1 MGQLQATEQ
10 LPPKARER
18 GIIYPEESL
27 PPVPNI
33 LAAIQHVVAM
43 FGATVLGPILMGFNA
58 NTAIF
63 FSGIATLIFYAL
75 VRGRIPSYL
84 GSSFSFIAAVIAAT
98 AYSGSGPNPNI
109 AVALGG
115 IVIAGA
121 LYFLIGL
128 VVALAGHRWL
138 EKFMPPV
145 VTGAVVAIIGLN
157 LAPVAV
163 KQVSGS
169 LFDTAFGLATVA
181 LVVLAAVLLPS
192 RFRLFPILIGGGLS
206 YFAYYIACNVL
217 SHGPPIDFSALHN
230 AALFGLPSLTL
241 PVFEARAITLI
252 APVAIVLVAENLA
265 HVRAVAAMTGR
276 NLDPWLGRAF
286 MGDGI
291 ATMVS
296 GSFGG
301 TGVTTYAENIGVMSI
316 TRNFSS
322 FTLVIAAILAICL
335 GLSPKFGEAV
345 HTIPTPI
352 LGGLSFIL
360 FGLITANAGRIW
372 QVEKVDFGQPRNLL
386 VAGVAMVIGAG
397 DLTVRYD
404 GIVFG
409 GIATAT
415 FVALLL
421 YHVIA
426 PSKEPVAPMTRAE

>member
-1 MGQLQATEQ
+1 MDTVRDNRAT
-10 LPPKARER
+10 AGREAVPEV
-18 GIIYPEESL
+18 IYPEQTLAPL
-27 PPVPNI
+27 PNA
-33 LAAIQHVVAM
+33 LAGLQHVVAM

-63 FSGIATLIFYAL
+63 FSGVATLLFY
-75 VRGRIPSYL
+75 VVVGGRIPSYL

-98 AYSGSGPNPNI
+98 GYVGSGPNPNI
-109 AVALGG
+109 AIALGG
-115 IVIAGA
+115 IIAAGA

-128 VVALAGHRWL
+128 LVAVAGHKWL
-138 EKFMPPV
+138 ERFMPPV

-163 KQVSGS
+163 KQISGS
-169 LFDTAFGLATVA
+169 LFDTAFGFATIAV
-181 LVVLAAVLLPS
+181 VVLAAVFV
-192 RFRLFPILIGGGLS
+192 RGWFRYLPILIGGGV
-206 YFAYYIACNVL
+206 AYVAYVIACNFAGY
-217 SHGPPIDFSALHN
+217 GPPIDFSGVRN
-230 AALFGLPSLTL
+230 AALFGLPEFTF
-241 PVFEARAITLI
+241 PVFETNAMTLI

-286 MGDGI
+286 MGDGL
-291 ATMVS
+291 ATMVAA
-296 GSFGG
+296 SFGG

-322 FTLVIAAILAICL
+322 FTLVVAALFAICL

-352 LGGLSFIL
+352 LGGLAFIL

-372 QVEKVDFGQPRNLL
+372 QAGNVDFGEPRNLL
-386 VAGVAMVIGAG
+386 VAGITMVIGAG
-397 DLTVRYD
+397 DLTVRW
-404 GIVFG
+404 GSWAFG

-415 FVALLL
+415 FVALIL

-426 PSKEPVAPMTRAE
+426 RAKQPLPALMAD

>member
-1 MGQLQATEQ
+1 
-10 LPPKARER
+10 
-18 GIIYPEESL
+18 
-27 PPVPNI
+27 

-98 AYSGSGPNPNI
+98 AYSGAGPNPNI

-115 IVIAGA
+115 IIVAGA

-128 VVALAGHRWL
+128 VVTLAGHKWL

-181 LVVLAAVLLPS
+181 LVVLAAVLLPT
-192 RFRLFPILIGGGLS
+192 RLRLFPILIGGGLS

-217 SHGPPIDFSALHN
+217 SHGPPIDFSAFHN
-230 AALFGLPSLTL
+230 AAFFGLPSLTF
-241 PVFEARAITLI
+241 PVFEARAIMLI

-426 PSKEPVAPMTRAE
+426 PSKEPLAPMTRAE

>member
-1 MGQLQATEQ
+1 M
-10 LPPKARER
+10 
-18 GIIYPEESL
+18 
-27 PPVPNI
+27 
-33 LAAIQHVVAM
+33 
-43 FGATVLGPILMGFNA
+43 
-58 NTAIF
+58 
-63 FSGIATLIFYAL
+63 
-75 VRGRIPSYL
+75 
-84 GSSFSFIAAVIAAT
+84 
-98 AYSGSGPNPNI
+98 
-109 AVALGG
+109 
-115 IVIAGA
+115 
-121 LYFLIGL
+121 
-128 VVALAGHRWL
+128 
-138 EKFMPPV
+138 
-145 VTGAVVAIIGLN
+145 
-157 LAPVAV
+157 
-163 KQVSGS
+163 
-169 LFDTAFGLATVA
+169 
-181 LVVLAAVLLPS
+181 
-192 RFRLFPILIGGGLS
+192 
-206 YFAYYIACNVL
+206 
-217 SHGPPIDFSALHN
+217 GPPIDFSALHN

>member
-1 MGQLQATEQ
+1 MDDVRHG
-10 LPPKARER
+10 KAIP
-18 GIIYPEESL
+18 GIIYPEETL
-27 PPVPNI
+27 PPVPNV
-33 LAAIQHVVAM
+33 LAGAQHVVAM

-63 FSGIATLIFYAL
+63 FSGIATLIFYAA
-75 VRGRIPSYL
+75 VGGRIPSYL

-98 AYSGSGPNPNI
+98 AYTGTGPNPNI

-115 IVIAGA
+115 IIVAGA

-128 VVALAGHRWL
+128 VVTLVGHKWL

-169 LFDTAFGLATVA
+169 PFDTAFGMATIA
-181 LVVLAAVLLPS
+181 LVVLAAVFLPG
-192 RFRLFPILIGGGLS
+192 RLRYFPILIGGGLAYLA
-206 YFAYYIACNVL
+206 YFVFCNTWGY
-217 SHGPPIDFSALHN
+217 GPPIDFSPFHN
-230 AALFGLPSLTL
+230 ADFFGLPALTL
-241 PVFEARAITLI
+241 PVFELNAITLI
-252 APVAIVLVAENLA
+252 APVAVVLVAENLA

-286 MGDGI
+286 MGDGF
-291 ATMVS
+291 ATMVA
-296 GSFGG
+296 GSLGG

-322 FTLVIAAILAICL
+322 LTMVVAAVFAICL

-345 HTIPTPI
+345 HTVPTPI
-352 LGGLSFIL
+352 LGGLAFIL

-372 QVEKVDFGQPRNLL
+372 QAGNVDFGEPRNLL

-397 DLTVRYD
+397 DLTIRW
-404 GIVFG
+404 GNWAFG

-415 FVALLL
+415 FVALVL
-421 YHVIA
+421 YHV
-426 PSKEPVAPMTRAE
+426 VARKRLADVMAD